1 MSDTGMPAGTGS
13 ISQHEAVEALLG
25 RQAPAEEP
33 VSETV
38 EEQEA
43 DTEEVE
49 ASPEDEAEDE
59 AGVETQAEDEA
70 EEEGELEEVEVEEE
84 TLYTVKV
91 DGKQQD
97 VSIEDLVKSF
107 QLEST
112 AQKRLSDA
120 ADQRKQI
127 DADRTAVAQER
138 DRYAQGLQQ
147 IAATLQAQ
155 QHSEADLAKL
165 KEDDPFAYQEAKVA
179 QLERTEAARRIAGEQ
194 QQLFQQK
201 IAQESAQ
208 LVERIPEW
216 RDPEVRRREQDAV
229 VTFAK
234 RVGFTD
240 QELSQASDSRAIEV
254 LRKAHLYE
262 ELMKNEVPKVKKKV
276 AKAKRMVKAGQ
287 PKTQMQVKSDN
298 QRKAYERFAKAGSKD
313 AAVEY
318 LLNKT

>member
-1 MSDTGMPAGTGS
+1 MSDTGMPEGTGS

-25 RQAPAEEP
+25 RNAPAEEQ

-49 ASPEDEAEDE
+49 ASLETETEDE

-70 EEEGELEEVEVEEE
+70 EEEGELEEVEVEE

-91 DGKQQD
+91 DGSEQD
-97 VSIEDLVKSF
+97 VSIDDLVKSY

-201 IAQESAQ
+201 VAEEGAR

-262 ELMKNEVPKVKKKV
+262 ELMRNEVPRVKKKV

-287 PKTQMQVKSDN
+287 PKTKTQVKSDN

>member
-1 MSDTGMPAGTGS
+1 MSDTGMPEGTGS
-13 ISQHEAVEALLG
+13 LSQYDAVETLLG
-25 RQAPAEEP
+25 RQAPAEQP

-38 EEQEA
+38 EGQEA

-49 ASPEDEAEDE
+49 ASLETETADE
-59 AGVETQAEDEA
+59 AGVETQAEDEV
-70 EEEGELEEVEVEEE
+70 EEEGELEEVEVEE

-91 DGKQQD
+91 DGSEQD
-97 VSIEDLVKSF
+97 VSIDDLVKSY

-127 DADRTAVAQER
+127 DVDRTAVAQER

-194 QQLFQQK
+194 QQMFQQK
-201 IAQESAQ
+201 IAEEGAR

-216 RDPEVRRREQDAV
+216 RDADVRRREQEAV
-229 VTFAK
+229 VTFAR

-262 ELMKNEVPKVKKKV
+262 ELMKNDVPQVKKKV

-287 PKTQMQVKSDN
+287 PKTKTQVKSEN
-298 QRKAYERFAKAGSKD
+298 QRRAYERFAKAGSKD

-318 LLNKT
+318 LLNKI

>member
-43 DTEEVE
+43 DTEEVD

-59 AGVETQAEDEA
+59 AGVETQAEDDV
-70 EEEGELEEVEVEEE
+70 EEEGDVEEVEVEE

-91 DGKQQD
+91 DGSEQD
-97 VSIEDLVKSF
+97 VSIDDLVKSY

-201 IAQESAQ
+201 IAEEGAR

-262 ELMKNEVPKVKKKV
+262 ELMKNEVPRVKKKV

-287 PKTQMQVKSDN
+287 PKTKTQVKSDN
-298 QRKAYERFAKAGSKD
+298 QRKAYERFAKAGSKE

>member
-59 AGVETQAEDEA
+59 AGVETQAEDDV
-70 EEEGELEEVEVEEE
+70 EEEGDVEEVEVEE

-91 DGKQQD
+91 DGSEQD
-97 VSIEDLVKSF
+97 VSIDDLVKSY

-201 IAQESAQ
+201 IAEEGAR

-262 ELMKNEVPKVKKKV
+262 ELMKNEVPRVKKKV

-287 PKTQMQVKSDN
+287 PKTKTQVKSDN
-298 QRKAYERFAKAGSKD
+298 QRKAYERFAKAGSKE

>member
-49 ASPEDEAEDE
+49 ASSEDETEDE
-59 AGVETQAEDEA
+59 AGVETQAEDEV
-70 EEEGELEEVEVEEE
+70 EEEGEVEEVEVEE

-91 DGKQQD
+91 DGSEQD
-97 VSIEDLVKSF
+97 VSIDDLVKSY

-155 QHSEADLAKL
+155 QHSEADLARL
-165 KEDDPFAYQEAKVA
+165 KEDDPFAYQEEKVA

-287 PKTQMQVKSDN
+287 PKTKTQVKSEN
-298 QRKAYERFAKAGSKD
+298 QRRAYERFAKAGSKD

>member
-49 ASPEDEAEDE
+49 ASLETETEDE

-70 EEEGELEEVEVEEE
+70 EEEGELEEVEVEE

-91 DGKQQD
+91 DGSEQD
-97 VSIEDLVKSF
+97 VSIDDLVKSY

-147 IAATLQAQ
+147 IGATLEEHK
-155 QHSEADLAKL
+155 HSEADMAKM
-165 KEDDPFAYQEAKVA
+165 KEDDQ
-179 QLERTEAARRIAGEQ
+179 
-194 QQLFQQK
+194 
-201 IAQESAQ
+201 
-208 LVERIPEW
+208 
-216 RDPEVRRREQDAV
+216 
-229 VTFAK
+229 
-234 RVGFTD
+234 
-240 QELSQASDSRAIEV
+240 
-254 LRKAHLYE
+254 
-262 ELMKNEVPKVKKKV
+262 
-276 AKAKRMVKAGQ
+276 
-287 PKTQMQVKSDN
+287 
-298 QRKAYERFAKAGSKD
+298 
-313 AAVEY
+313 
-318 LLNKT
+318 